1 MLIKLR
7 PFCRFL
13 ISSIMR
19 DTELVVFSPVGGG
32 VKGRLMKLSGR
43 IAC

>member
-7 PFCRFL
+7 PFCRLL
-13 ISSIMR
+13 ISAIMR
-19 DTELVVFSPVGGG
+19 DTELVVFSSVVGG
-32 VKGRLMKLSGR
+32 VKGRLVKLSGG